1 MNLKTAVQPRM
12 DTDGHGYVGGMHA
25 RANHPPD
32 AVAHLAFHPCSSVF
46 IRGFNLSTAAPGL
59 HSASQ
64 KFLAS
69 LSLALVVV
77 LLLTLVRA
85 HAADAPR
92 PPMKNLL
99 ALSSAQARVQTP
111 ATPVPSNVA
120 AALPEPL
127 ALPGVPAAVFN
138 DDPNTGIDPF
148 FPHSRRR
155 PARVTRAPGEGAIA
169 TTPAPIAARPE
180 PPRPS
185 PSALNLVLRGIV
197 GPAHRR
203 LALISTTTRTFD
215 VKSGEELAMRAGT
228 ADVRVTCVEIRER
241 SVIVRVE
248 GEPTDRELLLKDG
261 I

>member
-1 MNLKTAVQPRM
+1 MNPARSKIFPRI
-12 DTDGHGYVGGMHA
+12 A
-25 RANHPPD
+25 RAFA
-32 AVAHLAFHPCSSVF
+32 AVV
-46 IRGFNLSTAAPGL
+46 
-59 HSASQ
+59 
-64 KFLAS
+64 
-69 LSLALVVV
+69 
-77 LLLTLVRA
+77 LLTLVRA

-92 PPMKNLL
+92 PQMKNLL

-111 ATPVPSNVA
+111 ATPVPQNVA
-120 AALPEPL
+120 SALPEPV

-155 PARVTRAPGEGAIA
+155 PARVTRAPAEGAV
-169 TTPAPIAARPE
+169 TTTLAPITSRPE
-180 PPRPS
+180 PPRPA
-185 PSALNLVLRGIV
+185 PVVLHLVLRGIV

-215 VKSGEELAMRAGT
+215 VKTGEELAMRAGT
-228 ADVRVTCVEIRER
+228 GDVRMTCVDIRER
-241 SVIVRVE
+241 SVVVRVE

>member
-1 MNLKTAVQPRM
+1 MNPALHHFPVRDCCVLTA
-12 DTDGHGYVGGMHA
+12 
-25 RANHPPD
+25 
-32 AVAHLAFHPCSSVF
+32 C
-46 IRGFNLSTAAPGL
+46 
-59 HSASQ
+59 
-64 KFLAS
+64 
-69 LSLALVVV
+69 

-92 PPMKNLL
+92 PQMKNLL
-99 ALSSAQARVQTP
+99 ALTSAQARVQTP

-120 AALPEPL
+120 SALPEPL
-127 ALPGVPAAVFN
+127 ALPGVPAAAFN

-169 TTPAPIAARPE
+169 TTLAPIAARPE

-241 SVIVRVE
+241 SVIVRIE